1 MKLAALTI
9 QTLVLS
15 LLVLSLSVLCMH
27 TNAAEQ
33 PKLQHITARQA
44 LQLMDQQQLT
54 SVQLTQYYLAQ
65 IDKSNLKGAQIRAI
79 VDINRDAVKLAT
91 RLDAERKAGNIRGPL
106 HGLPVVLKANIATK
120 DGMPTTAGAL
130 ALKGFLTKQ
139 DAELVSQLRA
149 AGAVILAKTNLSE
162 WANFRGEGSAS
173 GWSLLGG
180 QTKNPHQLSKSP
192 CGSSSGSGAA
202 VAADMT
208 LLAVGTETD
217 GSITCPAAVNGI
229 VGIKPTH
236 GAVSGAGII
245 PIASSQD
252 IAGPMARTVADAA
265 LLLDSLATAAAK
277 TSYGQSLALAATSAP
292 SAKIAVKKV
301 VLVRA
306 FDRQFPAIKAMQDK
320 VAAALT
326 AKGIEVR
333 QINDWQLPEQLGKDE
348 FTVLIYEFKRDL
360 NQWLLDYQAP
370 KPVNSIA
377 KIVDFNQKKGK
388 TALAFYGQQYLEQAN
403 NIDLTK
409 DADAYQQALTNSK
422 KLAAAMLDQY
432 LVTAGAD
439 AILLP
444 ATSAAWAIDHVKGD
458 DYSFGTATAAAVSGY
473 PSVTLPA
480 GMDGLLPLGL
490 SIVGRQWSEPQLI
503 QLAALLE
510 QQLAVHPS
518 PTFVAK

>member
-1 MKLAALTI
+1 MKLAALTM

-33 PKLQHITARQA
+33 PKLQHITAQQA

-65 IDKSNLKGAQIRAI
+65 IDKNNLKGAQIRAI

-139 DAELVSQLRA
+139 DAELVTQLRA

-229 VGIKPTH
+229 AGIKPTH

-265 LLLDSLATAAAK
+265 LLLDSLATTAAK

-306 FDRQFPAIKAMQDK
+306 FDRQFPAIKVMQDK

-326 AKGIEVR
+326 AKG
-333 QINDWQLPEQLGKDE
+333 
-348 FTVLIYEFKRDL
+348 
-360 NQWLLDYQAP
+360 
-370 KPVNSIA
+370 
-377 KIVDFNQKKGK
+377 
-388 TALAFYGQQYLEQAN
+388 
-403 NIDLTK
+403 
-409 DADAYQQALTNSK
+409 
-422 KLAAAMLDQY
+422 
-432 LVTAGAD
+432 
-439 AILLP
+439 
-444 ATSAAWAIDHVKGD
+444 H
-458 DYSFGTATAAAVSGY
+458 
-473 PSVTLPA
+473 
-480 GMDGLLPLGL
+480 
-490 SIVGRQWSEPQLI
+490 
-503 QLAALLE
+503 
-510 QQLAVHPS
+510 
-518 PTFVAK
+518 

>member
-1 MKLAALTI
+1 MKLAALT
-9 QTLVLS
+9 QKTLVLS
-15 LLVLSLSVLCMH
+15 LGILSHHASA
-27 TNAAEQ
+27 TEQ
-33 PKLQHITARQA
+33 HRLQHITAHQA
-44 LQLMDQQQLT
+44 QQLMNQQHL
-54 SVQLTQYYLAQ
+54 SAVELTQYYLAQ
-65 IDKSNLKGAQIRAI
+65 IDKNNLKGAQIRAI
-79 VDINRDAVKLAT
+79 VDINRDAAKLAA
-91 RLDAERKAGNIRGPL
+91 RLDAERKAGKIRGPL

-149 AGAVILAKTNLSE
+149 AGAVILAKANLSE

-180 QTKNPHQLSKSP
+180 QTKNPHVLSQSP

-217 GSITCPAAVNGI
+217 GSITCPAAANGV

-236 GAVSGAGII
+236 GAVSGVGII
-245 PIASSQD
+245 PIAASQD

-265 LLLDSLATAAAK
+265 LLLDSMATAFAK
-277 TSYGQSLALAATSAP
+277 ARYGQSLVLAATSDTSAP
-292 SAKIAVKKV
+292 LAVKKV

-306 FDRQFPAIKAMQDK
+306 YDQNFPAIKTMQDK
-320 VAAALT
+320 VATALT
-326 AKGIEVR
+326 AKGIEVLH
-333 QINDWQLPEQLGKDE
+333 INEWELPEQLGKDE

-360 NQWLLDYQAP
+360 NQWLLDYAAP

-377 KIVDFNQKKGK
+377 KIVEFNQKKGK
-388 TALAFYGQQYLEQAN
+388 AALAFYGQQYLEQAN

-409 DADAYQQALTNSK
+409 DAKAYQQALANSK
-422 KLAAAMLDQY
+422 QLATAMLDQY
-432 LVTAGAD
+432 LVAAGAD

-444 ATSAAWAIDHVKGD
+444 TTTTAWAIDHVKGD
-458 DYSFGTATAAAVSGY
+458 AYSFGSSTAAAVSGY
-473 PSVTLPA
+473 PSVTIPA

-490 SIVGRQWSEPQLI
+490 SIVGSKWSEPKLI
-503 QLAALLE
+503 RLATLLE
-510 QQLAVHPS
+510 QQLPKRSIPGYV
-518 PTFVAK
+518 VGVK